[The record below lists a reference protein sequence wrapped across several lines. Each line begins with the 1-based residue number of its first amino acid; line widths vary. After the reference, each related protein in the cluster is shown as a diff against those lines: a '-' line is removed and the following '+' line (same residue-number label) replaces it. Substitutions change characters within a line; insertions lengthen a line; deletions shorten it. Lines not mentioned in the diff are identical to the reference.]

1 MKTCKY
7 CETNYDEAT
16 NIDAMFPHDIELNSR
31 FLFDLETCGVA
42 TIGILAYTTKLN
54 VVVVIRDGFPNKRY
68 VLGLYNI
75 PNPQAGTILCPIPYV
90 VSIIKA
96 IEADQVIA
104 IPDQTGRTIS

>member
-75 PNPQAGTILCPIPYV
+75 PSWYHSLPHPLCRLDHQSNRSRPGYRN
-90 VSIIKA
+90 S
-96 IEADQVIA
+96 
-104 IPDQTGRTIS
+104 